1 MLMFIQKQLF
11 ILTCEK
17 WYTKICFSD
26 MRRSVDPQTADELGM
41 FVFCPDMRFMESC
54 PDQYGGDVDM
64 RSSGQWGV

>member
-1 MLMFIQKQLF
+1 
-11 ILTCEK
+11 
-17 WYTKICFSD
+17 
-26 MRRSVDPQTADELGM
+26 MRQSVDPQTADELGM